1 MRVRAWYS
9 GSAPPDLDVLARA
22 EAGEGQ
28 SVRLYAVE
36 DGLEEGD
43 WAPLVRSLRGKM
55 DGLRRDPGS
64 LREYC
69 SESARQAFHSAL
81 RDFAPS
87 LGDRVRTL
95 QRLGEFTFDAAIAP
109 ADKKAAI
116 AAALVDSA
124 SRRDAADEDVDPAQK
139 LSEIWQPEG
148 LARSVLH
155 EPAEVAT
162 AIADRLDPAHP
173 TPITIIGH
181 TFAGVERGVLK
192 SIAQAQTVAYERD
205 AEIHIVASVR
215 EALERWDSDEHTR
228 KGPEDFSL
236 FEALLTHE
244 VLEVVLNESE
254 FLAPLPAHLV
264 ASTVDRCL
272 RGPILALA
280 VEAFCL
286 EWLST
291 VATAPD
297 PPSEPDPLEEDM
309 DEEELDEAAQM
320 AAGRSEAE
328 QDQILKD
335 MFSDSPEEPDA
346 APAPGDD
353 IKVAPSSESGPVPR
367 RSHRVEEDPDDIA
380 DLFGEGDAEPTPA
393 TDSPAA
399 KKVVDAE
406 ADVAASAAAVDP
418 ERKRRYK
425 YERLPDSGGKRVLVA
440 DDSSMARHMVC
451 EVVNKLGHQ
460 SIQAMDGIEAVAMA
474 HFHKPDLIVLDIT
487 MPGGNGLK
495 ALRELRQN
503 PSFKQTPIIM
513 LTVESGRAHIQ
524 TAIRSGA
531 TEYLVKPIDLR
542 ELRKRVEKYL
552 GSAPGE

>member
-1 MRVRAWYS
+1 MKLRAWYS
-9 GSAPPDLDVLARA
+9 GSAPPDVNLLTGA
-22 EAGEGQ
+22 EAAEGQ
-28 SVRLYAVE
+28 SIRLYAVE
-36 DGLEEGD
+36 DGLEEGE
-43 WAPLVRSLRGKM
+43 WVPLVQSLRSKM

-69 SESARQAFHSAL
+69 SESARRAFHSAL

-95 QRLGEFTFDAAIAP
+95 QQLGDFSFDAAVGP

-124 SRRDAADEDVDPAQK
+124 SRGQAVEGEVDPAQK
-139 LSEIWQPEG
+139 LSEIWRPEG
-148 LARSVLH
+148 LARSVLD
-155 EPAEVAT
+155 EPAEVAS
-162 AIADRLDPAHP
+162 AVADRLNPTHP
-173 TPITIIGH
+173 SPITVTGH
-181 TFAGVERGVLK
+181 TFAGVERGVLQA
-192 SIAQAQTVAYERD
+192 IAQSQTVAYERN
-205 AEIHIVASVR
+205 AEIHVIASIR
-215 EALERWDSDEHTR
+215 GALERWDGDEHTQ

-236 FEALLTHE
+236 LEALLTHE
-244 VLEVVLNESE
+244 VLEVILAESE
-254 FLAPLPAHLV
+254 ALAPLPAHLV
-264 ASTVDRCL
+264 ASTVERCL
-272 RGPILALA
+272 RGAILALA

-286 EWLST
+286 EWPST
-291 VATAPD
+291 VAAAPD
-297 PPSEPDPLEEDM
+297 PSPEPDPLAEDM

-320 AAGRSEAE
+320 AVGRSEAE

-335 MFSDSPEEPDA
+335 MFSDSPEEEA
-346 APAPGDD
+346 TGPAPGND
-353 IKVAPSSESGPVPR
+353 IKVAPSLESGPLPR
-367 RSHRVEEDPDDIA
+367 RSQRVEEDSEDIS
-380 DLFGEGDAEPTPA
+380 DLLGDGEAEPTSD
-393 TDSPAA
+393 TDDPAA
-399 KKVVDAE
+399 KTVVDTE
-406 ADVAASAAAVDP
+406 ADGAASAAAADP

-451 EVVNKLGHQ
+451 EVVRKLGHQ
-460 SIQAMDGIEAVAMA
+460 SVQAMDGVEAVAMA

-503 PSFKQTPIIM
+503 PSFKETPIIM

-542 ELRKRVEKYL
+542 ELRKRVEKHL
-552 GSAPGE
+552 GRSPA